1 MPRPARP
8 DDLYRLSVPFD
19 PRLSPDGRL
28 VAFSVKRTAVGRD
41 GYRYAIWLASTDGST
56 PARQVTIGSRA
67 DRRPRFSPDGRTLA
81 FISDRRLLVEEE
93 PDRPKEAKDRLDC
106 DQLFLLPLDGG
117 EARRLTD
124 LPRGVNDVAWSP
136 DGRSLAVLSS
146 SRGATMAEDT
156 RRWGRPPKP
165 KPGETP
171 LSDYRYI
178 DRLAYQYNGV
188 GFIDDHDAHLWVV
201 DAETG
206 EARSLV
212 AGPTAEGEP
221 AWSPDGT
228 RIAFTANRRPQPDLD
243 GRSSVFVVDVA
254 SRDVTTIAGGPD
266 TLFAGPTWTRDGATI
281 LASGERFP
289 RGYYRIGIWAFAA
302 DGSDAGAGGG
312 TDLLAESGLKPDA
325 ALNSDVTL
333 GEGTRVVPAADGET
347 VLFTAPIDGSFELWR
362 VALHGGADPV
372 RLTDGRQYLSGWD
385 AAAAGGRDL
394 VAAVRSDATTFP
406 EVVAF
411 EAGSTA
417 RGTKAP
423 RTLTA
428 LNADLGGEIAW
439 VEPVDRR
446 WHSDGRE
453 IHGWLYPAG
462 GGRRPMVLEIHGGPH
477 TLYGHG
483 PMLEW
488 QILAGS
494 GISVLASNP
503 RGSEGYGEAFN
514 RANLG
519 DWGDGPMADVLAG
532 VDQAIADGL
541 ADPERLGVTGGSYG
555 GYLTNWIVGKTD
567 RFKAALTCRSVV
579 DMRLLFLTGDISGAE
594 WARVEFGRSPWEE
607 PEYFDSISP
616 LSVAANIRTPM
627 LIQHS
632 ERDLRT
638 TVAQAEALFT
648 VLRSLRRPV
657 RFMRVPEESHELTR
671 GGVPFR
677 RAENLAQVRDWFV
690 HFLVRGERRL
700 PAPPKNRAGR

>member
-28 VAFSVKRTAVGRD
+28 VAFNVKRTAVGRD

-124 LPRGVNDVAWSP
+124 LPRGVTDVAWSP

-178 DRLAYQYNGV
+178 DRLAYQYNGI

-201 DAETG
+201 DADTG

-221 AWSPDGT
+221 AWSPDGA

-254 SRDVTTIAGGPD
+254 SREVTTIVGGGD
-266 TLFAGPTWTRDGATI
+266 TLFAGPTWTRDGAT
-281 LASGERFP
+281 LLVTGERFP

-302 DGSDAGAGGG
+302 DGSDAGPGGG

-333 GEGTRVVPAADGET
+333 GEGTRVIPAADGET
-347 VLFTAPIDGSFELWR
+347 VLFTAPVDGSYELWR
-362 VALHGGADPV
+362 VGLHGGGEPV
-372 RLTDGRQYLSGWD
+372 RLDGRPPVPVRLGRGGGRGSGPGRGGPLGCD
-385 AAAAGGRDL
+385 DPPRGRGVRGGRDGSRHEG
-394 VAAVRSDATTFP
+394 AAS
-406 EVVAF
+406 
-411 EAGSTA
+411 
-417 RGTKAP
+417 
-423 RTLTA
+423 
-428 LNADLGGEIAW
+428 
-439 VEPVDRR
+439 
-446 WHSDGRE
+446 
-453 IHGWLYPAG
+453 
-462 GGRRPMVLEIHGGPH
+462 
-477 TLYGHG
+477 
-483 PMLEW
+483 
-488 QILAGS
+488 
-494 GISVLASNP
+494 
-503 RGSEGYGEAFN
+503 
-514 RANLG
+514 
-519 DWGDGPMADVLAG
+519 
-532 VDQAIADGL
+532 ADG
-541 ADPERLGVTGGSYG
+541 
-555 GYLTNWIVGKTD
+555 
-567 RFKAALTCRSVV
+567 
-579 DMRLLFLTGDISGAE
+579 
-594 WARVEFGRSPWEE
+594 
-607 PEYFDSISP
+607 
-616 LSVAANIRTPM
+616 
-627 LIQHS
+627 
-632 ERDLRT
+632 
-638 TVAQAEALFT
+638 AQ
-648 VLRSLRRPV
+648 R
-657 RFMRVPEESHELTR
+657 
-671 GGVPFR
+671 
-677 RAENLAQVRDWFV
+677 
-690 HFLVRGERRL
+690 
-700 PAPPKNRAGR
+700 RAGRGDRVGPAGRPAMAERRTRDPGLALPGRERPPAAGARDPRRPAHALRSRADARVADPCGLRHLRAWPRTHAGPRATARRSTAPTWATGATGRWLTCWPAWTRRSPTGWPIPSGSA

>member
-41 GYRYAIWLASTDGST
+41 GYRYAIWLAPTDGST

-156 RRWGRPPKP
+156 RRWGRPAKP

-178 DRLAYQYNGV
+178 DRLAYQYNGI

-254 SRDVTTIAGGPD
+254 SREVTTIVGGAD
-266 TLFAGPTWTRDGATI
+266 TLFAGPTWTRDGASI
-281 LASGERFP
+281 LVTGERFP

-302 DGSDAGAGGG
+302 DGSDAGPGGG

-333 GEGTRVVPAADGET
+333 GEGTRVIPAADGET
-347 VLFTAPIDGSFELWR
+347 VLFTAPVDGSYELWR
-362 VALHGGADPV
+362 VGLHGGGEPV
-372 RLTDGRQYLSGWD
+372 RLTDGRHYLSGWD
-385 AAAAGGRDL
+385 AAAAGDRDL
-394 VAAVRSDATTFP
+394 VVAVRSDATD
-406 EVVAF
+406 
-411 EAGSTA
+411 
-417 RGTKAP
+417 AP
-423 RTLTA
+423 RGRGVRGGCDGA
-428 LNADLGGEIAW
+428 RHEGAAGADGAQCRAGRGARVGRAGRPAMAE
-439 VEPVDRR
+439 RR
-446 WHSDGRE
+446 TRDPG
-453 IHGWLYPAG
+453 LAVP
-462 GGRRPMVLEIHGGPH
+462 GRRRAAADGARDPRRPAHPLRSRADARVADPRGLRHLG
-477 TLYGHG
+477 
-483 PMLEW
+483 
-488 QILAGS
+488 
-494 GISVLASNP
+494 LASNP

-532 VDQAIADGL
+532 VDQ
-541 ADPERLGVTGGSYG
+541 R
-555 GYLTNWIVGKTD
+555 D
-567 RFKAALTCRSVV
+567 RR
-579 DMRLLFLTGDISGAE
+579 
-594 WARVEFGRSPWEE
+594 
-607 PEYFDSISP
+607 
-616 LSVAANIRTPM
+616 
-627 LIQHS
+627 
-632 ERDLRT
+632 
-638 TVAQAEALFT
+638 
-648 VLRSLRRPV
+648 
-657 RFMRVPEESHELTR
+657 
-671 GGVPFR
+671 
-677 RAENLAQVRDWFV
+677 
-690 HFLVRGERRL
+690 
-700 PAPPKNRAGR
+700 RAGRSRAARA